1 MTTGREGRSVKL
13 SLRRRMILF
22 FSFAFSI
29 MIAAFGSVILHY
41 GISAFRNQSYAYCQQ
56 IVESSIDLMDTYF
69 GQMKDVSMIIANDA
83 DVIEAVNYRNSAQT
97 TDYETELYYQR
108 KVTDKIK
115 QIDVLGNIETS
126 LIIGNQY
133 QYLYYYGTSPKRN
146 YDFKNQKWFM
156 DTIQQSGHTT
166 RFTGYHDTDYLLS
179 GTQGKAIS
187 IITPILNTSQYTT
200 AQVAYFMCDFQLS
213 SVISGAHSGSNVS
226 IAVYD
231 GQTPVYF
238 PSEIQLTEEQKDR
251 LSESLAQGQRS
262 FTLEAAS
269 DSPQSYLV
277 VNQASK
283 ISGWSILGLMP
294 LTEID
299 DLRSSVTSFAAVVI
313 LISILVVIVLSLL
326 VSKSILI
333 PIDRLVG
340 SFNQVAHGETDVI
353 FAQSGSQ
360 EVNLL
365 ARTAQEMLEH
375 INLLSKDLIQK
386 QKQFSQEQL
395 KVLQHQINPHFLNNA
410 LQSVKSLAVTGNMD
424 AVSRMATLLGKL
436 LSYSVYEPFGRVPLS
451 EELQYTENYIILQK
465 ARYPNIDYSVDC
477 EDDIRDA
484 PVPKLIVQPLVE
496 NAIEHGLPGNKE
508 GHISICA
515 EADEDEIH
523 VIVAD
528 SGTGFSEEKKEE
540 VTARLKNGDT
550 DSASGGIGLLNV
562 HRRIQSIYGKP
573 YGISI
578 LSRPGMNTSVVIT
591 IPREEEEKNAESHA
605 GG

>member
-1 MTTGREGRSVKL
+1 MKL

-22 FSFAFSI
+22 FSFALSV
-29 MIAAFGSVILHY
+29 MIAVFGSVILQY
-41 GISAFRNQSYAYCQQ
+41 SITAFRNQSYAYCQQ
-56 IVESSIDLMDTYF
+56 IVESSIGLMDTYF

-83 DVIEAVNYRNSAQT
+83 DVIEAVNYRNGMQAA
-97 TDYETELYYQR
+97 DYEKELYYQR

-115 QIDVLGNIETS
+115 QVDVLGNIEVS
-126 LIIGNQY
+126 LIIGDRY

-146 YDFKNQKWFM
+146 YDFRSQKWFM
-156 DTIQQSGHTT
+156 DAIRQTGRTT
-166 RFTGYHDTDYLLS
+166 YFTGYHDTDYLLS
-179 GTQGKAIS
+179 DTQGKAIS
-187 IITPILNTSQYTT
+187 IITPILNTSQYAT
-200 AQVAYFMCDFQLS
+200 AQAAYFMCDFQLS
-213 SVISGAHSGSNVS
+213 SVISGARPGSNVS
-226 IAVYD
+226 IAIYD

-238 PSEIQLTEEQKDR
+238 PSEIKLADGQKDR
-251 LSESLAQGQRS
+251 LSESLARGQRS

-269 DSPQSYLV
+269 DGPQSYLV
-277 VNQASK
+277 VNQTSK

-299 DLRSSVTSFAAVVI
+299 DLRSSVTSFVAVAI
-313 LISILVVIVLSLL
+313 LISIAVVVVLSLL

-333 PIDRLVG
+333 PIDRLVR
-340 SFNQVAHGETDVI
+340 SFNQVAHGETDVT
-353 FAQSGSQ
+353 FKQSGSE

-365 ARTAQEMLEH
+365 ARTAQEMLAH
-375 INLLSKDLIQK
+375 INSLSKDLIQK
-386 QKQFSQEQL
+386 QRQFSQEQL

-410 LQSVKSLAVTGNMD
+410 LQSVKSLAVTGDMD

-465 ARYPNIDYSVDC
+465 ARYPSIDYSVDC
-477 EDDIRDA
+477 EDAVRKA

-528 SGTGFSEEKKEE
+528 SGTGFSEEKKNE
-540 VTARLKNGDT
+540 VTAKLKSGDS
-550 DSASGGIGLLNV
+550 DSASGSIGLLNV

-573 YGISI
+573 YGVSI

-591 IPREEEEKNAESHA
+591 IPRKEEEENAESHA

>member
-1 MTTGREGRSVKL
+1 MKL

-29 MIAAFGSVILHY
+29 MIAVFGGVIPHY
-41 GISAFRNQSYAYCQQ
+41 SISAFRNQSYAYCQQ
-56 IVESSIDLMDTYF
+56 IVESSIGLMDTYF

-83 DVIEAVNYRNSAQT
+83 DVVEAVNYRNSAQT

-108 KVTDKIK
+108 RVTDKIK

-146 YDFKNQKWFM
+146 YDFKSQQWFM
-156 DTIQQSGHTT
+156 DAIRQTGHTT
-166 RFTGYHDTDYLLS
+166 RFTGYHDTGYLLS
-179 GTQGKAIS
+179 GTPGKAIS
-187 IITPILNTSQYTT
+187 IITPILNTTQYAT
-200 AQVAYFMCDFQLS
+200 AQAAYFMCDFQLS
-213 SVISGAHSGSNVS
+213 SVISGARPGSNVS

-231 GQTPVYF
+231 GRTPVYF
-238 PSEIQLTEEQKDR
+238 PSEIKLTNGQKDR
-251 LSESLAQGQRS
+251 LAESLAHGQRS
-262 FTLEAAS
+262 FTLEATS

-277 VNQASK
+277 MNQTSK

-299 DLRSSVTSFAAVVI
+299 DLRSSVTSFAAAAI
-313 LISILVVIVLSLL
+313 LISILVVVVLSLL

-340 SFNQVAHGETDVI
+340 RFNQIAHGKTDVT
-353 FAQSGSQ
+353 FEQSGSQ
-360 EVNLL
+360 EINAL

-375 INLLSKDLIQK
+375 INSLSKDLVQK
-386 QKQFSQEQL
+386 QKQFAQEQL

-410 LQSVKSLAVTGNMD
+410 LQSIKSLAVTGNID

-436 LSYSVYEPFGRVPLS
+436 LSYSVYEPFGRVSLS

-465 ARYPNIDYSVDC
+465 VRYPNLDYSVDC
-477 EDDIRDA
+477 EDAVRNA

-496 NAIEHGLPGNKE
+496 NAIEHGLPGSKE

-528 SGTGFSEEKKEE
+528 SGTGFSEEKKNE
-540 VTARLKNGDT
+540 VTARLKNGDS
-550 DSASGGIGLLNV
+550 DSTPGSIGLLNV

-591 IPREEEEKNAESHA
+591 IPKE
-605 GG
+605 GGGETC

>member
-1 MTTGREGRSVKL
+1 
-13 SLRRRMILF
+13 MILF
-22 FSFAFSI
+22 FSFALSI
-29 MIAAFGSVILHY
+29 MIAVFGSVILNY
-41 GISAFRNQSYAYCQQ
+41 SISAFRSQSYAYCRQ
-56 IVESSIDLMDTYF
+56 IVESSIGLMDTYF

-83 DVIEAVNYRNSAQT
+83 DVIEAVSYRNGAQA

-108 KVTDKIK
+108 RVTDKIK
-115 QIDVLGNIETS
+115 QIDVLGSIETS
-126 LIIGNQY
+126 LIIGDQF
-133 QYLYYYGTSPKRN
+133 QYLYYYGASPKRN
-146 YDFKNQKWFM
+146 YDFKSQKWFM
-156 DTIQQSGHTT
+156 DTIRQDGHTT

-187 IITPILNTSQYTT
+187 IITPILNTSQYTAT
-200 AQVAYFMCDFQLS
+200 QVAYFMCDFQLS
-213 SVISGAHSGSNVS
+213 SLISGVRPGSNVS
-226 IAVYD
+226 VAIYD

-238 PSEIQLTEEQKDR
+238 PEEIGLAQEQKDR
-251 LSESLAQGQRS
+251 LSQALVQGQRS
-262 FTLEAAS
+262 FTLEAAPGG
-269 DSPQSYLV
+269 PQSYLV
-277 VNQASK
+277 VNQTSK

-299 DLRSSVTSFAAVVI
+299 SLRASVSSFAVAAV
-313 LISILVVIVLSLL
+313 LISIAVVVVLSLL

-340 SFNQVAHGETDVI
+340 SFNQIAHGETDVT
-353 FAQSGSQ
+353 FEQSDSK

-375 INLLSKDLIQK
+375 INSLSRDLIQK

-410 LQSVKSLAVTGNMD
+410 LQSIKSLAVTGNMD

-436 LSYSVYEPFGRVPLS
+436 LSYSVYEPFGRVSLS
-451 EELQYTENYIILQK
+451 EELQYTENYIVLQK

-477 EDDIRDA
+477 EDAIRGV

-496 NAIEHGLPGNKE
+496 NAIEHGLPGNKA

-528 SGTGFSEEKKEE
+528 SGTGFSEEKRSE
-540 VTARLKNGDT
+540 VLTGLKNADS
-550 DSASGGIGLLNV
+550 DSAPGSIGLLNV
-562 HRRIQSIYGKP
+562 HRRVRSIYGEP

-578 LSRPGMNTSVVIT
+578 LSRPGMNTSVIIT
-591 IPREEEEKNAESHA
+591 IPRKGEEKNAESHA